1 MFTTMEDLLQR
12 VSQNFSDPTSDISL
26 ELMTDIKT
34 ATENTTIDWK
44 EKFENNDREWREKYR
59 SAFFSSPDTT
69 IDEDEEEE
77 EKDEILSYDSLF
89 TVKENKK

>member
-1 MFTTMEDLLQR
+1 MFTTMEDLLER

-34 ATENTTIDWK
+34 AAENTTINWK